1 MNLEDNDCMSDYVI
15 LTDSSCDLT
24 ADMVRE
30 LGIQVLPLSFHIGDE
45 SYHNYS
51 DNRDMSPEEFYA
63 QVRAGAMP
71 TTSAVN
77 PDQYTAALEP
87 ILSAGKDAL
96 ILSFSSGL
104 SATYQS
110 SKIAADEM
118 AEKYPDRKVF
128 AVDTLCACMG
138 QGLIVWMAC
147 RKQAAGE
154 TIEAVRD
161 WVEANKLNVC
171 HWVAVDDLSHLKRGG
186 RISATTAF
194 VGGMLSIKP
203 IIHVDAEGKLVNVA
217 KTRGRGASLDYL
229 VEQAVKTAIHPEEQT
244 MFINHS
250 DCLADAKKVGDA
262 VQEKLGVKR
271 VVYNFIGPV
280 IGAHT
285 GTGTVAFSFL
295 GSER

>member
-1 MNLEDNDCMSDYVI
+1 MSDYVI

-24 ADMVRE
+24 HEMVQE
-30 LGIQVLPLSFHIGDE
+30 LGIQVLPLSFHIGDK
-45 SYHNYS
+45 SYHNWS

-71 TTSAVN
+71 TTAAVN

-87 ILSAGKDAL
+87 ILAGGKDAL

-110 SKIAADEM
+110 SKIAAEEM
-118 AEKYPDRKVF
+118 AEQFPDRKIF

-147 RKQAAGE
+147 QKKAAGA
-154 TIEAVRD
+154 TIEEVRD
-161 WVEANKLNVC
+161 WVEDNKLRVC

-217 KTRGRGASLDYL
+217 KTRGRGAALDCL
-229 VEQAVKTAIHPEEQT
+229 IDRAVKTAIDPEEQT

-250 DCLADAKKVGDA
+250 DCLADAQKVGDA
-262 VQEKLGVKR
+262 MKEKLGVKN

-285 GTGTVAFSFL
+285 GVGTVAFSFL

>member
-1 MNLEDNDCMSDYVI
+1 MSDYVI

-24 ADMVRE
+24 HEMVQE
-30 LGIQVLPLSFHIGDE
+30 LGIQVLPLSFHIGDK
-45 SYHNYS
+45 SYHNWS

-71 TTSAVN
+71 TTAAVN

-87 ILSAGKDAL
+87 ILAGGKDAL

-110 SKIAADEM
+110 SEIAAEEM
-118 AEKYPDRKVF
+118 AEQFPDRKIF

-147 RKQAAGE
+147 QKKAAGAS
-154 TIEAVRD
+154 IEEVRD
-161 WVEANKLNVC
+161 WVEDNKLRVC

-229 VEQAVKTAIHPEEQT
+229 IDRAVKTAVDPEEQT

-250 DCLADAKKVGDA
+250 DCLADAQKVGDA
-262 VQEKLGVKR
+262 MKEKLGVKN

-285 GTGTVAFSFL
+285 GVGTVAFSFL